1 MGILAIS
8 GGSPPFGMPNALPL
22 RLLAG
27 APAAEGPPPPGSA
40 SPRLQPGRAAAPTAP
55 DLFQAARETRQR
67 ISAQISHTTL
77 ASGPAGN
84 AAFTALQLEFDF
96 FQETRA
102 GELAYF
108 RRRTDAAGDRLE
120 AGQRA
125 DFFAAREEIS
135 ARFSFS
141 IGLSGAALNG
151 FAGAAEGAVDAREVI
166 ERLLEIARGLL
177 EKADELFE
185 RFFAPLDGGDPAYAA
200 RSLDALF
207 SAFASEIQA
216 IFSGERGLPFA
227 GGAVAGVRQLEFRF
241 EFSASVTVTQATVQ
255 QGDPIVLDLDGDGIE
270 LTTYQQGARF
280 DLIGSG
286 RAQQVAFVHGGDAF
300 LALDRNGDGVI
311 NSGLELFGEQHGAR
325 NGFEELR
332 RFDDNGDGVI
342 DRRDAVFDSLLL
354 FRDNGN
360 GVTEPGELL
369 SLAEAGIVSISL
381 DYAEVDKRAAGGN
394 RIAQIASFARADGS
408 RGVAADALL
417 NYIV

>member
-8 GGSPPFGMPNALPL
+8 GGLPPLGMPNTIPS
-22 RLLAG
+22 RLFAG
-27 APAAEGPPPPGSA
+27 AQAAKGAPPPSGRP
-40 SPRLQPGRAAAPTAP
+40 QPERAAVNLP
-55 DLFQAARETRQR
+55 DLAYSARETRQR
-67 ISAQISHTTL
+67 LSASLSATTL
-77 ASGPAGN
+77 AGDAAGN
-84 AAFTALQLEFDF
+84 AEFTSLQLEFDF
-96 FQETRA
+96 FRETRA
-102 GELAYF
+102 EELAYF

-151 FAGAAEGAVDAREVI
+151 FAGAAEGAVDAREII

-185 RFFAPLDGGDPAYAA
+185 KFFAPLDGGDPAYAA

-227 GGAVAGVRQLEFRF
+227 GARQLEFRF

-394 RIAQIASFARADGS
+394 RITQIASFARADGS